1 MAGVG
6 WEFSKVFKYDNAL
19 DVGAK
24 YVNITREMQ
33 SPMGISQIIM
43 ETASDRLYLGND
55 HKFDMAMFYLDA
67 KGSLSTSS
75 VIEWQYWDGS
85 EWTQFEPASARWAI
99 DPDDTNF
106 GLSYTFTSDG
116 AEIFPA
122 NLISDWETTAVGN
135 AGDQT
140 TAYWIRLATTGGF
153 STPPSIKR
161 IMCRPTAIYVTSK
174 DVFEFLQ
181 LNNITNTTD
190 FTPTTIPSK
199 ISVEAYINEA
209 QSYIDMNTRK
219 SWRPNYVVD
228 EHHEFNLSGLKLHM
242 PDPQSIISLKI
253 WDGADWETKDQ
264 GRKSDYFFIPATGMV
279 HFARYF
285 LLPARFQSYNAPVWR
300 WGGGEFS
307 QPIKITYLAGRDINT
322 DITQGGIVQ
331 DVCKKLA
338 AIDVIRNADFGQ
350 IAVSGMDRVSLSERV
365 QQWQEEC
372 EDRIDFL
379 TGFETF

>member
-6 WEFSKVFKYDNAL
+6 WEFSKVFKYDYSLSSSAR
-19 DVGAK
+19 

-33 SPMGISQIIM
+33 SPVGTSQIVL
-43 ETASDRLYLGND
+43 EDTSDRLYLGND
-55 HKFDMAMFYLDA
+55 QKFDMAMFYLDG
-67 KGSLSTSS
+67 KGTTG
-75 VIEWQYWDGS
+75 VTCDWQYWDGS
-85 EWTQFEPASARWAI
+85 EWIQFEPASARWAI

-106 GLSYTFTSDG
+106 GLPYTFAADG

-122 NLISDWETTAVGN
+122 NLLSDWATTAVGN
-135 AGDQT
+135 SGDQT
-140 TAYWIRLATTGGF
+140 TAYWIRISTGGF

-161 IMCRPTAIYVTSK
+161 IICRPVAAYVTTK
-174 DVFEFLQ
+174 GVFEFLQ
-181 LNNITNTTD
+181 LNNVTNTTD
-190 FTPTTIPSK
+190 FTSTTIPSK

-219 SWRPNYVVD
+219 SWRPNYIVD

-253 WDGADWETKDQ
+253 WDGADWEVKTQ
-264 GRKSDYFFIPATGMV
+264 GRKSDYFFVPVTGMV

-350 IAVSGMDRVSLSERV
+350 MAVSGMDRVTLSERV

>member
-6 WEFSKVFKYDNAL
+6 WEFTYVWQYTTSGAGYTTKTL
-19 DVGAK
+19 D
-24 YVNITREMQ
+24 MQ
-33 SPMGISQIIM
+33 SPAG
-43 ETASDRLYLGND
+43 TAVPVFAAVGDALILG
-55 HKFDMAMFYLDA
+55 HEQKFDMAMFYLDS
-67 KGSLSTSS
+67 KG
-75 VIEWQYWDGS
+75 GS
-85 EWTQFEPASARWAI
+85 ENLTWSYSSSGGTGWTEFVPASARWAI

-106 GLSYTFTSDG
+106 GLPYKFNVDG

-122 NLISDWETTAVGN
+122 NLLSNWTVETVNGI
-135 AGDQT
+135 GDY
-140 TAYWIRLATTGGF
+140 YWIRVEATVA
-153 STPPSIKR
+153 STVSIKR
-161 IMCRPTAIYVTSK
+161 IVCRPLAIYTTSK
-174 DVFEFLQ
+174 QVFELLQ
-181 LNNITNTTD
+181 LKNVTNTTD
-190 FTPTTIPSK
+190 FTATTVPAK
-199 ISVEAYINEA
+199 ETVEYYINEA

-219 SWRPNYVVD
+219 SWRPNYVMD

-242 PDPQSIISLKI
+242 PDPKSILSLKI
-253 WDGADWETKDQ
+253 WDGADWETKSQ

-307 QPIKITYLAGRDINT
+307 QPIKITYLAGKDINI

-331 DVCKKLA
+331 DICKKMA
-338 AIDVIRNADFGQ
+338 AIDVIRNSDFGQ
-350 IAVSGMDRVSLSERV
+350 TAVSGMDRVSQSERV
-365 QQWQEEC
+365 QQWQEEI

>member
-1 MAGVG
+1 MAGVC
-6 WEFSKVFKYDNAL
+6 WEFTYVH
-19 DVGAK
+19 K
-24 YVNITREMQ
+24 YVHSGTAHTDITREMQ
-33 SPMGISQIIM
+33 SPAGTSQAVF
-43 ETASDRLYLGND
+43 ETASDGILLG
-55 HKFDMAMFYLDA
+55 HEQKFDMAMFYLDA
-67 KGSLSTSS
+67 KQSTADFVWYYS
-75 VIEWQYWDGS
+75 VSTGDGW
-85 EWTQFEPASARWAI
+85 ERFEPASSRWAI

-106 GLSYTFTSDG
+106 GRSYNFTADG
-116 AEIFPA
+116 AEVFPA
-122 NLISDWETTAVGN
+122 NLLPDWASTQQGSITR
-135 AGDQT
+135 
-140 TAYWIRLATTGGF
+140 YWIRVLCDTA
-153 STPPSIKR
+153 STVSLKR
-161 IMCRPTAIYVTSK
+161 IMCRPLAVYATSK
-174 DVFEFLQ
+174 QVFELLQ
-181 LNNITNTTD
+181 LKNVTNTTD
-190 FTPTTIPSK
+190 FTAATVPSK
-199 ISVEAYINEA
+199 DTVEYYINEA

-242 PDPQSIISLKI
+242 PDPQSILSLKI
-253 WDGADWETKDQ
+253 WEGADWETKTQ

-307 QPIKITYLAGRDINT
+307 QPIKITYLAGKDINI

-331 DVCKKLA
+331 DICKKMA

-350 IAVSGMDRVSLSERV
+350 TDVSGMDRVSQSERV
-365 QQWQEEC
+365 QQWQEEI